1 MIEQLAQS
9 YGILGVM
16 AAMFATVIIVLDKRY
31 NKMLVRIV
39 KEKDA
44 QIAEL
49 KSSSIQERDSIAQ
62 FLRNQNQLITN
73 QNDLIKTFTE
83 IALSFKALVN
93 VMTDRPNKKSGL

>member
-1 MIEQLAQS
+1 MIEQLANT
-9 YGILGVM
+9 YGLLGIM
-16 AAMFATVIIVLDKRY
+16 AAMFATVIIVQDKRY
-31 NKMLVRIV
+31 NQMLLRIV

-49 KSSSIQERDSIAQ
+49 KASNTEERESILQ

-93 VMTDRPNKKSGL
+93 VMTDKPNKKSGL

>member
-1 MIEQLAQS
+1 MNQLSQ
-9 YGILGVM
+9 YGILGVVT
-16 AAMFATVIIVLDKRY
+16 AIFASVIIVLDKRY
-31 NKMLVRIV
+31 NKMFTRVV
-39 KEKDA
+39 KEKEL

-49 KSSSIQERDSIAQ
+49 KSDKEQDRESTAQ

-93 VMTDRPNKKSGL
+93 VMTESGKKSGL

>member
-1 MIEQLAQS
+1 MDQLGQ
-9 YGILGVM
+9 YGVLGIM
-16 AAMFATVIIVLDKRY
+16 AVMFASVIIVLDKRY
-31 NKMLVRIV
+31 NRMLIRIV
-39 KEKDA
+39 REKDL

-49 KSSSIQERDSIAQ
+49 KSINEGERESIAQ

-93 VMTDRPNKKSGL
+93 VVTDKSNKKSGL